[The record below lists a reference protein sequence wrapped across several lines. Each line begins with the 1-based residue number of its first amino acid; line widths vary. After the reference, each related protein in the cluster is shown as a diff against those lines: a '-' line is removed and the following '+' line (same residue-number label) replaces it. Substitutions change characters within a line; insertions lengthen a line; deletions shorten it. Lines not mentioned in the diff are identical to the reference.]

1 MYKMLLYTNK
11 LKDLVM
17 ADNKHRVNIVLND
30 SLNAKLEELAKSD
43 GTTKTQ
49 IIKKALQLLDIVKK
63 QENMKNTMAFVDSDD
78 IIKQKV
84 VGI

>member
-1 MYKMLLYTNK
+1 
-11 LKDLVM
+11 M